1 MQALPRRGA
10 ERTRQRRQR
19 GAAAARR
26 RALPDRTAAGPANSQ
41 RLGRGHLALGD
52 LVGVVHVQM
61 RDPALHEG
69 RSVAGRAAG
78 HLDAVLAEVG
88 RESGCDR
95 SVYPREKNVGLRR
108 LGDPERAGMGGCCLG
123 DACRQ
128 APGAVTRSAAAVS
141 WAELMAWSQRAAPAI
156 RAVRSCGAE
165 VLGESQIP
173 KKRAENAGSSTVARS
188 WPLR

>member
-1 MQALPRRGA
+1 MLSGSIC
-10 ERTRQRRQR
+10 EKSLN
-19 GAAAARR
+19 G
-26 RALPDRTAAGPANSQ
+26 LNGPI
-41 RLGRGHLALGD
+41 D
-52 LVGVVHVQM
+52 VGVVHVQM

-128 APGAVTRSAAAVS
+128 AP
-141 WAELMAWSQRAAPAI
+141 RAFMVERHPVDVVLK
-156 RAVRSCGAE
+156 R
-165 VLGESQIP
+165 VLGSGCKQTRLAHAASQHLP
-173 KKRAENAGSSTVARS
+173 PASRPCNER
-188 WPLR
+188 R